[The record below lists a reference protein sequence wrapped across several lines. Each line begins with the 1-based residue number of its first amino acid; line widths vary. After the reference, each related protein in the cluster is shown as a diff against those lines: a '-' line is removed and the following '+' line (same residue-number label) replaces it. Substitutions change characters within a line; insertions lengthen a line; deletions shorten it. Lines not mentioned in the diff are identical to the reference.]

1 MATPIKSNDTQEG
14 CNPVSSN
21 CVIWQ
26 GPDIPCINLCHGD
39 SVSDVVAKLAE
50 KLCTVLDQ
58 LDMTVYDLSCF
69 DPLCPNPQNLQ
80 ELIQFILNKVCD
92 LSQQN
97 GGTVTPGCPDCEVTI
112 APCFQEPD
120 FLGNLIVSLQ
130 LKDYVIKIGNEIC
143 TILSTIA
150 TIQNG
155 LAALD
160 TRVTYIEDNC
170 CNTGPTNITVGTA
183 SCLSGV
189 SGLSIVDFA
198 VQLETAFCA
207 LQARTGTPLAIYD
220 AIGYECVG
228 LRGLAPLD
236 PAQTAATM
244 SAIPGWTVGAQTLAA
259 SFTNMWIT
267 VCDMRA
273 AIADLQTALAA
284 CCSVTCA
291 DINWGF
297 TATGVFGAKFIR
309 PTFTGLIPAGYNY
322 CSGSTT
328 NITVTNALGGS
339 ANFAEDVIDSI
350 NNGTV
355 IDLDVSSA
363 PTVTEYSIWYE
374 LQINLCITDGT
385 TSCTTVES
393 FSFYSP
399 YACGYMNPNITSS
412 STTSVEVNWQS
423 LNLPTSYTIKLYN
436 SSGVQ
441 INSYSVSFSVLGPR
455 SWTFNGLTP
464 TTLYSAEIVATQNG
478 YSTTCSAGGVVTLTP
493 GP

>member
-1 MATPIKSNDTQEG
+1 MATPIKANDTQEG
-14 CNPVSSN
+14 CNPISSN

-26 GPDIPCINLCHGD
+26 GPDIPCIKLCKGD
-39 SVSDVVAKLAE
+39 TVSDVVAKLAE

-97 GGTVTPGCPDCEVTI
+97 GGNANAGCPDCQVTI

-143 TILSTIA
+143 TILSTIT

-160 TRVTYIEDNC
+160 TRVTFIEDNC
-170 CNTGPTNITVGTA
+170 CNAGPTNITVGTA

-189 SGLSIVDFA
+189 SGLNIVDFA

-207 LQARTGTPLAIYD
+207 LQARTGSPLAIYD

-228 LRGLAPLD
+228 LPSLSPLD
-236 PAQTAATM
+236 PAQVAATM
-244 SAIPGWTVGAQTLAA
+244 SAIPGWTINSQTLAE
-259 SFTNMWIT
+259 SYVNMWLT
-267 VCDMRA
+267 VCDLRSAVA
-273 AIADLQTALAA
+273 ALQTQLTA
-284 CCSVTCA
+284 CCSITCA
-291 DINWGF
+291 DINWAF

-309 PTFTGLIPAGYNY
+309 PTFTGLIPAGYSY

-350 NNGTV
+350 NNGTI
-355 IDLDVSSA
+355 IDLDVTTA

-385 TSCTTVES
+385 TSCTTIES

-399 YACGYMNPNITSS
+399 YACSYMNPNITSS

-441 INSYSVSFSVLGPR
+441 INSYSVSFNVLGSR
-455 SWTFNGLTP
+455 SWTFTGLTP

>member
-1 MATPIKSNDTQEG
+1 MATPIKANDTQEG
-14 CNPVSSN
+14 CNPISSN

-26 GPDIPCINLCHGD
+26 GPDIPCIKLCKGD
-39 SVSDVVAKLAE
+39 TVSDVVAKLAE

-97 GGTVTPGCPDCEVTI
+97 GGNATAGCPDCQVTI

-160 TRVTYIEDNC
+160 TRVTFIENNC
-170 CNTGPTNITVGTA
+170 CNAGPTNITVGTA

-189 SGLSIVDFA
+189 SGLNIVDFA

-207 LQARTGTPLAIYD
+207 LQARTGSPLALYD

-228 LRGLAPLD
+228 LPGLAPLD
-236 PAQTAATM
+236 PAQTAPTM
-244 SAIPGWTVGAQTLAA
+244 SAIPGWTINSQTLAE
-259 SFTNMWIT
+259 SYVNMWLT
-267 VCDMRA
+267 VCDLRSA
-273 AIADLQTALAA
+273 VATLQTQLAA
-284 CCSVTCA
+284 CCSLTCD
-291 DINWGF
+291 DIIWSF
-297 TATGVFGAKFIR
+297 TATGITGVKFINVFFSGSI
-309 PTFTGLIPAGYNY
+309 PTGFNY

-328 NITVTNALGGS
+328 AVEVTSSVGGPFTF
-339 ANFAEDVIDSI
+339 NEDVIDSI
-350 NNGTV
+350 NNGTQMQ
-355 IDLDVSSA
+355 LDMTTA
-363 PTVTEYSIWYE
+363 PTVTEQAIWYE
-374 LQINLCITDGT
+374 LDINLCVTDGT
-385 TSCTTVES
+385 ISCTKS
-393 FSFYSP
+393 RRYSFYNTNWCTLINVGIASSV
-399 YACGYMNPNITSS
+399 ANQVTITW
-412 STTSVEVNWQS
+412 TSV
-423 LNLPTSYTIKLYN
+423 
-436 SSGVQ
+436 
-441 INSYSVSFSVLGPR
+441 
-455 SWTFNGLTP
+455 TP
-464 TTLYSAEIVATQNG
+464 TTTYTVTLYTQAGAFVGQTVNTFSAAGARTSIFSGLTTGDIYYGIVTSTQNG
-478 YSTTCSAGGVVTLTP
+478 YSTPCQSNPITCA
-493 GP
+493 